1 MRRWVWEQASQA
13 DGGGHR
19 EGGGEGGEA
28 VLQVLQG
35 GRDAEHCSTSAACT
49 ASVARQEHPLQAEAH
64 DLDSGCSRRDA
75 GGNKGHTATQCTQRL
90 LVIATLAD

>member
-1 MRRWVWEQASQA
+1 MRGWVWEQAFHA

-19 EGGGEGGEA
+19 DGGGGGGEV
-28 VLQVLQG
+28 VLQVSQG
-35 GRDAEHCSTSAACT
+35 GRDTEHCSTSAACT

-64 DLDSGCSRRDA
+64 DTGSGSSRRDA
-75 GGNKGHTATQCTQRL
+75 GGNKEHTATQCTQRL

>member
-1 MRRWVWEQASQA
+1 MQGWVWEQASQA

-19 EGGGEGGEA
+19 DGGGEGGEA

-64 DLDSGCSRRDA
+64 DTNSASSRRDA
-75 GGNKGHTATQCTQRL
+75 GGNKEHNATQCTQRL